1 MLIVLFF
8 LLFLSSLG
16 HSIGD
21 SDHIAGLLGPHQF
34 HDVKVVIQRGDYSP
48 LMSRVIRELT
58 LAKTYAASTNETSM
72 LEHYI
77 LSFSTGSV
85 EEHKEGSRYW
95 IKDKG
100 PVVET

>member
-1 MLIVLFF
+1 MFYSFFF
-8 LLFLSSLG
+8 LSCLA

-21 SDHIAGLLGPHQF
+21 SDRIAGLLGPHQF
-34 HDVKVVIQRGDYSP
+34 HGVKVVIQRGDYSP

-58 LAKTYAASTNETSM
+58 LAKTHAANINETNM
-72 LEHYI
+72 IEHYI
-77 LSFSTGSV
+77 NSFSTGSV

>member
-1 MLIVLFF
+1 MFVY
-8 LLFLSSLG
+8 SSISYLADP
-16 HSIGD
+16 IND
-21 SDHIAGLLGPHQF
+21 SDCIASLLGRHQF
-34 HDVKVVIQRGDYSP
+34 RDVNVVIQRGDYSP
-48 LMSRVIRELT
+48 LMSRVIRELA
-58 LAKTYAASTNETSM
+58 LAKTYAANTNETNM

-95 IKDKG
+95 IKNKG